1 MMTLG
6 RFLYDKN
13 GSLIETENEHVHVI
27 VKLELDPV
35 GQVINEW
42 QNDHWIVQYEYYGYF
57 QV

>member
-13 GSLIETENEHVHVI
+13 GSLIETENEHVI

>member
-13 GSLIETENEHVHVI
+13 GSLIETENEHVI
-27 VKLELDPV
+27 VKRELD
-35 GQVINEW
+35 QLDKWEW

>member
-1 MMTLG
+1 MKLG

-13 GSLIETENEHVHVI
+13 GSLIETENEHVI

-42 QNDHWIVQYEYYGYF
+42 QIDHWIVQYSR
-57 QV
+57 